1 MTEIKKI
8 IQPKQPIFKVI
19 PLAFDE
25 SMSYY
30 ECICKLTSKM
40 NEMIN
45 FLNNNIS
52 EEIKLYIEE
61 EFNNIMLDAMYNAE
75 TETLVLYLNNENA

>member
-1 MTEIKKI
+1 
-8 IQPKQPIFKVI
+8 
-19 PLAFDE
+19 
-25 SMSYY
+25 
-30 ECICKLTSKM
+30 M

-61 EFNNIMLDAMYNAE
+61 EFNNMMLDAMYNAE
-75 TETLVLYLNNENA
+75 TETLILYLNNENA